1 MTAQKAIAVIVVAA
15 GVGERMGGGPKQYR
29 QLAGKPVLART
40 IEAFTRR
47 RDVSWVLPVINPTHA
62 DLYAALELESAK
74 LLAPVAGVF
83 AAQEIKPQASTLAQA
98 RIDAATRRPDLMI
111 VDLGLP
117 DGDGKDLIR
126 DLRSWV
132 YSPILVLS
140 AREREE
146 EKVAA
151 LNAGADD
158 YLVKPFGVPELLAR
172 IRALLRRSQL
182 VPNVQAASSRVR
194 FGSVQVDLASHE
206 VTRDGE
212 AVHLTPIEF
221 RLLTALIRGHGKVLT
236 HQHLLHET
244 WGAAYSDRPH
254 YLRVYMMQLR
264 QKLEEDAAQPKY
276 LLTELQVGYRLA
288 GLEIQE

>member
-1 MTAQKAIAVIVVAA
+1 MNKAQILIV
-15 GVGERMGGGPKQYR
+15 EDESN
-29 QLAGKPVLART
+29 
-40 IEAFTRR
+40 IRR
-47 RDVSWVLPVINPTHA
+47 FVRI
-62 DLYAALELESAK
+62 ALE
-74 LLAPVAGVF
+74 
-83 AAQEIKPQASTLAQA
+83 QEGMSVIEASTLAQA
-98 RIDAATRRPDLMI
+98 RMDAATRRPDLMI

-140 AREREE
+140 ARDREE

-194 FGSVQVDLASHE
+194 FGRVSVDLASHE

-264 QKLEEDAAQPKY
+264 QKLEQDAAQPKH

-288 GLEIQE
+288 GLEVEE